1 VKIIIKNKEMIQT
14 QLLKLDPPYQII
26 VCKGEIGI
34 QIATLIV
41 IDETRGENGEYGITT
56 HSHPVV
62 SYADKSNIH
71 RILDKLGGLV
81 KDDGDILTILDGEGV
96 VWDKVECNDV
106 QVVRL
111 TDTEDR
117 RMTCFE
123 FCTLIAPRLEEI
135 AYSGNWGG
143 HRIMDF
149 YSKVEFMG
157 FTILNDTQKNFD
169 VTLYVT
175 KGNYVDEDDKLIINS
190 MDFMYPM
197 PVPIMEPENMLP
209 WFSKIVRQYN
219 LCFGKDLRFHFK
231 SLYEP
236 PYDEYFVDDF
246 DPNHLTPEQQ
256 TCNEIADLLRHTDL
270 YSTLK

>member
-1 VKIIIKNKEMIQT
+1 MIQT

-26 VCKGEIGI
+26 ACKGEIGI

-41 IDETRGENGEYGITT
+41 IDETRGDNGEYGITT

-62 SYADKSNIH
+62 SYVDRSTI
-71 RILDKLGGLV
+71 RRRLDDIGGLIE
-81 KDDGDILTILDGEGV
+81 DDYDILSIQDGEGV
-96 VWDKVECNDV
+96 VWDKVECNEV
-106 QVVRL
+106 QLVRL

-117 RMTCFE
+117 KMSCFE

-169 VTLYVT
+169 ITLHVT
-175 KGNYVDEDDKLIINS
+175 KGYYFDEDDKLIIDG
-190 MDFMYPM
+190 MDLMYPM
-197 PVPIMEPENMLP
+197 PVPIMEPKEMVS
-209 WFSKIVRQYN
+209 WFFRLVRQYN

-236 PYDEYFVDDF
+236 PYDEDYAGEF

-256 TCNEIADLLRHTDL
+256 ICNEIAELLRHTDL
-270 YSTLK
+270 YPTLMIG